1 VTHDETQ
8 NLRYGVNLKGKQ
20 LAVPFSILR
29 SDLSARVRFV
39 AGLITLLWLSVIWAL
54 D

>member
-1 VTHDETQ
+1 VPSNETQ
-8 NLRYGVNLKGKQ
+8 HLGYGVNLKGKKV
-20 LAVPFSILR
+20 AVPFSILR
-29 SDLSARVRFV
+29 SDLSARLRFV